1 MVDPMD
7 QVVCRSCMNGG
18 QEDVL
23 LLCED
28 CDYARHT
35 YCCNPPL
42 LAVPKGIVASFS
54 CYFQLFF

>member
-1 MVDPMD
+1 MD